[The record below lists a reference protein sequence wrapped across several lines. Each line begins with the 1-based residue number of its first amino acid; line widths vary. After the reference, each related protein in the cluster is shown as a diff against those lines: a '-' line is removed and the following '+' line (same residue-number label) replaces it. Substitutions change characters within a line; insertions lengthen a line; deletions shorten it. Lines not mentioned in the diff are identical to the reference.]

1 MSNAFRILAGLALTA
16 TLWPGAAAAD
26 GDTPYLA
33 TIAIERAAGSN
44 GVLGESVASTLHV
57 NEPQKTAA
65 LLAQVDGMEIT
76 ATGDSTVSIL
86 AAARPTLKE
95 APTDRHHHNTW
106 VLDFDEDA
114 IQGLLAEL
122 AAEHDNVPSPAE
134 LEQFVFDHITNK
146 SYSRAFDLASR
157 VAATREGDCTEH
169 AVLLAALARAN
180 GYPARVVFGNLVLDF
195 DEGLFAFGHAWAEIY
210 VDDAWQIRDAT
221 LPENDPSLRQARYLP
236 AGDLREEGPAYFMAL
251 VETMAT
257 MPTRIS
263 NVGSSS
269 R

>member
-57 NEPQKTAA
+57 NEPRKTAA

-169 AVLLAALARAN
+169 AVLLAALARAH

-263 NVGSSS
+263 NVGSS
-269 R
+269 RR